1 MELQTID
8 VYIDE
13 SGNVSIEL
21 DGFKGMSC
29 TDVTKALEEAL
40 GGDVIS
46 REMTHEAYEAPQ
58 TLQDY
63 SQQQD
68 GDG

>member
-1 MELQTID
+1 MDLQTID

-21 DGFKGMSC
+21 DGFKGSSC
-29 TDVTKALEEAL
+29 TDVTHALEEAL

-46 REMTHEAYEAPQ
+46 RETTRDAHEAPQ
-58 TLQDY
+58 TLQDHNKL
-63 SQQQD
+63 QD
-68 GDG
+68 GSQ